1 MRQEELTPAQY
12 KSKDWAKRRD
22 AWRRRLLRKADGG
35 AGGGTDGL
43 TQLTD
48 ALIDLE
54 VALLFSAVLASWRGE
69 REDWQERVLRCETVA
84 GIWVMLQELRA
95 SMKTPE
101 QTSKPKAKPKA
112 AQPGSKPKPKPRP
125 KNPSAGSAS
134 AGGRGGTK
142 GPKRERASMGE
153 ASPSAAKRKKPVGAK
168 TAVAWTA
175 AEDALLLR
183 LCRESG
189 VGDWPSKAKE
199 ISSLGNPRS
208 PSSVSGRWHGY
219 LSKGASLEG
228 ASGRAGGAV

>member
-1 MRQEELTPAQY
+1 
-12 KSKDWAKRRD
+12 
-22 AWRRRLLRKADGG
+22 
-35 AGGGTDGL
+35 
-43 TQLTD
+43 
-48 ALIDLE
+48 
-54 VALLFSAVLASWRGE
+54 
-69 REDWQERVLRCETVA
+69 
-84 GIWVMLQELRA
+84 
-95 SMKTPE
+95 
-101 QTSKPKAKPKA
+101 
-112 AQPGSKPKPKPRP
+112 
-125 KNPSAGSAS
+125 
-134 AGGRGGTK
+134 
-142 GPKRERASMGE
+142 MGE